1 MSKRQRLKLRM
12 GLERVKAPI
21 YASQPGFVSKVNE
34 AMNQL
39 RLDLEYI
46 FDQFEE
52 VTPEIMLDVLKPTF
66 EKSKVYCPKKTN
78 ELVESAYLEV
88 VQFRGKPKVE
98 MGYAKGG
105 KPSYAAYVHEIVQ
118 YKHEAPT
125 QAKFLERAIN
135 EDIGSMIDKL
145 AAEYREFMNG

>member
-88 VQFRGKPKVE
+88 VQFRGKSKVE

-105 KPSYAAYVHEIVQ
+105 KPNYAAYVHEIVQ